1 MIVNREYDGITLDD
15 IMMDE
20 RESLGK
26 VVTNQD
32 KIIKDGLDNLINKE
46 KEIIHEYKVM
56 NQFKDK
62 FTPEFNNSL
71 IDEIEKRKL
80 FLLYKMQSKE
90 TQYDSLIKL
99 IEYLSFLDNKK
110 KNVDIENINVA
121 DILMS
126 LACTYGLFSCR
137 SRPFG
142 PSYDGARW
150 RVRSFAAHWIY
161 RY

>member
-110 KNVDIENINVA
+110 KNVDIENIRNK
-121 DILMS
+121 LMK
-126 LACTYGLFSCR
+126 LEEDLIPYKELFQ
-137 SRPFG
+137 
-142 PSYDGARW
+142 
-150 RVRSFAAHWIY
+150 
-161 RY
+161 

>member
-80 FLLYKMQSKE
+80 FFLYKMQSKE

-110 KNVDIENINVA
+110 KNVDIENIRNKLNKLEE
-121 DILMS
+121 DLIP
-126 LACTYGLFSCR
+126 YKELFQ
-137 SRPFG
+137 
-142 PSYDGARW
+142 
-150 RVRSFAAHWIY
+150 
-161 RY
+161 

>member
-1 MIVNREYDGITLDD
+1 
-15 IMMDE
+15 MMDE

-110 KNVDIENINVA
+110 KNVDIENIRNKLNKLEE
-121 DILMS
+121 DLIP
-126 LACTYGLFSCR
+126 YKELFQ
-137 SRPFG
+137 
-142 PSYDGARW
+142 
-150 RVRSFAAHWIY
+150 
-161 RY
+161 

>member
-90 TQYDSLIKL
+90 TQYHSLIKL
-99 IEYLSFLDNKK
+99 IEYLSFLNNKK
-110 KNVDIENINVA
+110 KNVDIENIRNKLNKLEE
-121 DILMS
+121 DLIP
-126 LACTYGLFSCR
+126 YKELFQ
-137 SRPFG
+137 
-142 PSYDGARW
+142 
-150 RVRSFAAHWIY
+150 
-161 RY
+161 

>member
-1 MIVNREYDGITLDD
+1 MIVNKEYDGITLDD

-80 FLLYKMQSKE
+80 FLLYKMQSKQ

-110 KNVDIENINVA
+110 KNIDIENIRNKLNKLEE
-121 DILMS
+121 DLIP
-126 LACTYGLFSCR
+126 YKELFQ
-137 SRPFG
+137 
-142 PSYDGARW
+142 
-150 RVRSFAAHWIY
+150 
-161 RY
+161 

>member
-110 KNVDIENINVA
+110 KNIDIENIRNKLNKLY
-121 DILMS
+121 DYLIN
-126 LACTYGLFSCR
+126 YKELFQ
-137 SRPFG
+137 
-142 PSYDGARW
+142 
-150 RVRSFAAHWIY
+150 
-161 RY
+161 

>member
-1 MIVNREYDGITLDD
+1 MIVNRDYDGITLDD

-110 KNVDIENINVA
+110 KNVDIENIRNKLNKLEE
-121 DILMS
+121 DLIP
-126 LACTYGLFSCR
+126 YKELFQ
-137 SRPFG
+137 
-142 PSYDGARW
+142 
-150 RVRSFAAHWIY
+150 
-161 RY
+161 